1 MKEYLLLRNNV
12 QSGPYS
18 FAEIEAMGLK
28 AFDLVWVENKSF
40 SWRYPSEINE
50 LAALA
55 PPVEPTLDRALERAA
70 IKAEMVTQEK
80 NFTVTSTVMEAPVN
94 EEVSEQQIVLAPV
107 KNIKHV
113 VAFKPQTNHIDIK
126 TIKST
131 QQPKVVK
138 VQVREKDF
146 VTEKTVEE
154 EAKVEKKHSFI
165 NDDFIDHQKEAF
177 QAVRE
182 PELIIEKQ
190 SIYKPATTQSADAA
204 TAPAASN
211 KLEIMVLLVGAL
223 SLLAVGYLL
232 LTSSY

>member
-18 FAEIEAMGLK
+18 FAEIKAMGLK
-28 AFDLVWVENKSF
+28 AFDLIWVENKSF

-50 LAALA
+50 LAPLA

-70 IKAEMVTQEK
+70 IKAEMVSEDK
-80 NFTVTSTVMEAPVN
+80 SVITSSNLIKEVEHNPLPEN
-94 EEVSEQQIVLAPV
+94 ETTLAPV

-113 VAFKPQTNHIDIK
+113 VAFKPQANHIDIK

-146 VTEKTVEE
+146 VHEKQPETDIQREE
-154 EAKVEKKHSFI
+154 KHSFI
-165 NDDFIDHQKEAF
+165 NNDFIDNTSDTF
-177 QAVRE
+177 QPARE
-182 PELIIEKQ
+182 PEVIVEKQ
-190 SIYKPATTQSADAA
+190 SIYKTAA
-204 TAPAASN
+204 NAPVSQVAANSN
-211 KLEIMVLLVGAL
+211 RLEIAVLLVGAL